1 MQDTN
6 KSNKMF
12 VQVDC
17 FESIMYC
24 GLSDCDRELLLVK
37 ILTYWLIDHDKWTFK
52 KWKWTCI
59 YHTI

>member
-17 FESIMYC
+17 FKSIMYSS
-24 GLSDCDRELLLVK
+24 GLSDCDHELLLVK
-37 ILTYWLIDHDKWTFK
+37 ILTYWLIDHDELLKNENEHAF
-52 KWKWTCI
+52 
-59 YHTI
+59 TIS